1 MSVSPIAKTW
11 LVKIVV
17 NVDALKFKCIHI
29 ELMGDLNKLS
39 PYGYAKENKLGSGAF
54 GINGYEDILS

>member
-1 MSVSPIAKTW
+1 
-11 LVKIVV
+11 
-17 NVDALKFKCIHI
+17 
-29 ELMGDLNKLS
+29 MGDLNKLS